1 MGVKVNI
8 THNMPKKID
17 STMRKFESSINQ
29 WVDKTGTYFR
39 NEIALTMKNSPATGR
54 KYQRGKKVHI
64 ASSKGNPPRVDTSI
78 LWNSI
83 QYKRTGVGEGLV
95 STNIEYSEKL
105 EMEMDR
111 PFMSKRSKAYKNAM
125 IRGKMLAQRIGI
137 K

>member
-1 MGVKVNI
+1 MGVKVTI
-8 THNMPKKID
+8 KHNMPKKID
-17 STMRKFESSINQ
+17 SAMRKFENSINQ
-29 WVDKTGTYFR
+29 WVDNTGTYFR

-64 ASSKGNPPRVDTSI
+64 ASSKGNPPRVDTSM
-78 LWNSI
+78 LWSSI
-83 QYKRTGVGEGLV
+83 QYKRIGIGEGLV

-111 PFMSKRSKAYKNAM
+111 PFMSKRSKAYRNTI